1 MTDQVLNA
9 LKLLLLALI
18 YLFFARVLW
27 AVWSEVRTPVM
38 PSGSSARSSGG
49 VVGKRGG
56 RGGRAGRAPKG
67 VPTFVVIEPK
77 QHRGS
82 TYTLSSVLAIGRLED
97 NDIVITDDSFIS
109 SHHARIEVRP
119 EGTWVVDLNST
130 NGSFVNGQ
138 RLTGE
143 RSVRKGDRIQVGS
156 TVLEMRS

>member
-1 MTDQVLNA
+1 MTDALLNA
-9 LKLLLLALI
+9 LKLVLLALI
-18 YLFFARVLW
+18 YLFFGRVLW

-38 PSGSSARSSGG
+38 QSPSS
-49 VVGKRGG
+49 
-56 RGGRAGRAPKG
+56 RAGRNKTTASKG

-77 QHRGS
+77 QHRGR
-82 TYTLSSVLAIGRLED
+82 TFTLANVLKIGRLED
-97 NDIVITDDSFIS
+97 NDIVIDDDTFIS

-119 EGTWVVDLNST
+119 EGTWVVDLGST

>member
-38 PSGSSARSSGG
+38 PSGSSARSAGG
-49 VVGKRGG
+49 VAGKRGG
-56 RGGRAGRAPKG
+56 RGRGAPKG

-77 QHRGS
+77 QHRGR

>member
-1 MTDQVLNA
+1 
-9 LKLLLLALI
+9 
-18 YLFFARVLW
+18 
-27 AVWSEVRTPVM
+27 M
-38 PSGSSARSSGG
+38 PSPSSRT
-49 VVGKRGG
+49 G
-56 RGGRAGRAPKG
+56 RNKTTASKG

-77 QHRGS
+77 QHRGR
-82 TYTLSSVLAIGRLED
+82 TFTLANVLKIGRLED
-97 NDIVITDDSFIS
+97 NDIVIDDDTFIS

-119 EGTWVVDLNST
+119 EGTWVVDLGST

>member
-1 MTDQVLNA
+1 MTDQLLTVL
-9 LKLLLLALI
+9 KILLLALI

-27 AVWSEVRTPVM
+27 AVWSEVRTPVAAT
-38 PSGSSARSSGG
+38 PGTGKGRARKKSVPKGSS
-49 VVGKRGG
+49 V
-56 RGGRAGRAPKG
+56 
-67 VPTFVVIEPK
+67 FVVIEPK
-77 QHRGS
+77 QHRGR
-82 TYTLSSVLAIGRLED
+82 TYTLSNALSIGRLDD
-97 NDIVITDDSFIS
+97 NDIIIDDDTFIS

-119 EGTWVVDLNST
+119 EGVWVVDLKST

>member
-1 MTDQVLNA
+1 MTDALLNA
-9 LKLLLLALI
+9 LKLILLALI
-18 YLFFARVLW
+18 YLFFGRVLW

-38 PSGSSARSSGG
+38 PVARVGGG
-49 VVGKRGG
+49 VASR
-56 RGGRAGRAPKG
+56 GRAKKTLGKS

-77 QHRGS
+77 QHRGA
-82 TYTLSSVLAIGRLED
+82 TYTLSNVLTIGRLED
-97 NDIVITDDSFIS
+97 NDIVIDDDSFIS

-119 EGTWVVDLNST
+119 EGTWVVDMGST

>member
-1 MTDQVLNA
+1 MTDALLNA
-9 LKLLLLALI
+9 LKLMLLALI
-18 YLFFARVLW
+18 YLFFGRVLW

-38 PSGSSARSSGG
+38 PAARVGG
-49 VVGKRGG
+49 GTASR
-56 RGGRAGRAPKG
+56 GRAKKSVGKG
-67 VPTFVVIEPK
+67 VPMFVVIEPK
-77 QHRGS
+77 QHRGA

-97 NDIVITDDSFIS
+97 NDIVIDDDTFIS

-119 EGTWVVDLNST
+119 EGTWVVDLGST